1 MAKQLFMARIKLLD
15 MGLTIAATTVEMQLA
30 NPPADMAENEAYAL
44 WAKEQFDAYIDKISK
59 GRIKS

>member
-15 MGLTIAATTVEMQLA
+15 MGLTIAATTVEMQLV